1 MSWYIYFRLVPLL
14 LKLMRGIIA
23 GFAIVGL
30 VIVIVN
36 SLVPEHIGTPTARAQ
51 QTDSC
56 RRFYDKAVEFAS
68 TAFVPQAFTKH
79 NPHDTQLSM
88 MYSQLYRACVIA
100 RTAEVNSR

>member
-1 MSWYIYFRLVPLL
+1 MQLL

-36 SLVPEHIGTPTARAQ
+36 SIVPEHIGSQIARARPVD
-51 QTDSC
+51 TC
-56 RRFYDKAVEFAS
+56 RRFYDKAVEYAS
-68 TAFVPQAFTKH
+68 TAYPPEAYTKH
-79 NPHDTQLSM
+79 NPHDTQLSI
-88 MYSQLYRACVIA
+88 MYSHLYSACVVA